1 MTEVGKMYVKTKMY
15 VHLQR
20 NVPLTDLNVHLQI
33 FTYTANKVKFIELN
47 VHLQR
52 CMYTSKVYVPL

>member
-1 MTEVGKMYVKTKMY
+1 MYIKTKMY

-52 CMYTSKVYVPL
+52 CMYTSKVYVPF

>member
-1 MTEVGKMYVKTKMY
+1 MYVKTKMY

-20 NVPLTDLNVHLQI
+20 NMSLTDLNVHPQI

-52 CMYTSKVYVPL
+52 CIYTSKVYVPF

>member
-1 MTEVGKMYVKTKMY
+1 MY

-20 NVPLTDLNVHLQI
+20 NVPLTDLKVTLQI

-52 CMYTSKVYVPL
+52 CMYTWKFYVPF